1 MFIRAKISKYNLKK
15 IIKHFCV
22 DIPSSKTAILTKINR
37 NTINRYYNIFRKIIY
52 SKQVKDLEKIFGK
65 AELDKSYFGAKR
77 GRGISEKL
85 KRGRGTL
92 KQPVFGI
99 FERSGRVYTEIVPD
113 CKKYTL
119 QAIILGKIEKETVIY
134 SDGWRGY
141 NGLVD
146 VGYDKHYRVNH
157 NKEFSK
163 GNGVHINGIES
174 FWSFCKRRMTKFNGV
189 KNNFELH
196 LKECEWR
203 WKRNGDNLEKELTKQ
218 VLKITQFIK

>member
-65 AELDKSYFGAKR
+65 AELDESYFGAKR